1 MPFVT
6 FHAGIA
12 RPYELPPPPGVRE
25 QAKVANASPLRP
37 AERSA
42 DDIPAALRR
51 YNAQAQ
57 RSKRAAKSLREILA
71 GDVMS
76 APVES
81 LPEDATLAS
90 ARALFRLRQF
100 RYVPVVSPETHP
112 VGMLTDRQPFLRSQV
127 DRGLVRDTML
137 TDVITTTPDTGL
149 RDLLRVMV
157 HAQLG
162 ALPVTT
168 EAQVLIGIITTSD
181 VLRTIAATDN
191 LDLWA

>member
-1 MPFVT
+1 
-6 FHAGIA
+6 
-12 RPYELPPPPGVRE
+12 
-25 QAKVANASPLRP
+25 
-37 AERSA
+37 
-42 DDIPAALRR
+42 
-51 YNAQAQ
+51 
-57 RSKRAAKSLREILA
+57 
-71 GDVMS
+71 MS

-112 VGMLTDRQPFLRSQV
+112 VGMLTDRQPFLRSQI